1 MIPAAIFLFLT
12 GAVLSWRF
20 RVWILVPFGLL
31 VVISALAIELP
42 LDAGFAVALGHAV
55 FIGSAPQLGYL
66 FGLWAQSALSLRPSE
81 RSYSRRQAIA
91 RLYKRASIEHV
102 G

>member
-31 VVISALAIELP
+31 AVISAFAIQLALGASI
-42 LDAGFAVALGHAV
+42 AVAVGHAV
-55 FIGSAPQLGYL
+55 LIGSAPQLGYL

-81 RSYSRRQAIA
+81 RSYSRRQAIV
-91 RLYKRASIEHV
+91 RLYKKASIEHV